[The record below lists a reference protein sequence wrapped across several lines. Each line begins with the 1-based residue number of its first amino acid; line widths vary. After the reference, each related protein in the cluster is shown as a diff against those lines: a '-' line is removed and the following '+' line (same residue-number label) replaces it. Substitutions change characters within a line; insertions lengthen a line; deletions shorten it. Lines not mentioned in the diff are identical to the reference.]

1 MKKTLNVSDMANE
14 LVKVDVSFTYAGAR
28 ALAEFLNDEL
38 DENTEFYAN
47 DIVAEFNEYG
57 SATEAYVD
65 LIGDS
70 LEGDTEDER
79 EEFAGREL
87 INRTTVIRFK
97 GGIVVQTS
105 F

>member
-1 MKKTLNVSDMANE
+1 MKKTLNVSDMAHE
-14 LVKVDVSFTYAGAR
+14 LVEADDSFSYDGAR
-28 ALAEFLNDEL
+28 ALAEFLNDEI
-38 DENTEFYAN
+38 DENAEFYVN
-47 DIVAEFNEYG
+47 DIVAEFQEYG
-57 SATEAYVD
+57 SATEAYDD

-79 EEFAGREL
+79 EEFAGLEL
-87 INRTTVIRFK
+87 INRTTVIQFK

>member
-1 MKKTLNVSDMANE
+1 MKKTLTVSDMANE
-14 LVKVDVSFTYAGAR
+14 IVEVDVSFTYAGAR
-28 ALAEFLNDEL
+28 ALAEFLNDEN
-38 DENTEFYAN
+38 DENAEFYAN
-47 DIVAEFNEYG
+47 DIVAEFQEYG
-57 SATEAYVD
+57 SATEAYDD

-79 EEFAGREL
+79 EEFAGLEL

>member
-1 MKKTLNVSDMANE
+1 MAHE
-14 LVKVDVSFTYAGAR
+14 LVEVDASFTYAGAC

-38 DENTEFYAN
+38 DENAEFYAY
-47 DIVAEFNEYG
+47 DIVAEFYEYG
-57 SATEAYVD
+57 SATEAYDD

-79 EEFAGREL
+79 EEFADLEL
-87 INRTTVIRFK
+87 INRTIVIRFK

>member
-1 MKKTLNVSDMANE
+1 MKKTLTVTDMANE
-14 LVKVDVSFTYAGAR
+14 IVDADDSFTYAGAH
-28 ALAEFLNDEL
+28 ALAEFLEEI
-38 DENTEFYAN
+38 DENAEFYVN
-47 DIVAEFNEYG
+47 DIVAEFCEYG

-79 EEFAGREL
+79 EEFADLEL
-87 INRTTVIRFK
+87 INRTIVIRFK

>member
-1 MKKTLNVSDMANE
+1 MKKTLTVSDMAHE
-14 LVKVDVSFTYAGAR
+14 LVEVDASFTYAGAR

-38 DENTEFYAN
+38 DENAEFYAN
-47 DIVAEFNEYG
+47 DIAAEFYEYG

-65 LIGDS
+65 LIDDS

-79 EEFAGREL
+79 EEFADLEL